1 MMGGDDLDAKVR
13 KALGKAARER
23 DPDAFR
29 NLLAFLLIGAFIS
42 ILPLLTLKAIPEQN
56 KEIIV
61 YMIGQLSGMATMALG
76 FYFVT
81 KQHAD
86 ALDLKRAETT
96 NEAFKAVTATAQATG
111 STIPTDAIQDGDQVT
126 VRKDT

>member
-1 MMGGDDLDAKVR
+1 MDGADLDAKVR
-13 KALGKAARER
+13 QALGRLGKDR

-42 ILPLLTLKAIPEQN
+42 VLPLLVFKTIPEQN

-61 YMIGQLSGMATMALG
+61 YIIGQISGMATTCLG

-96 NEAFKAVTATAQATG
+96 NEAFKAVTATAQAG
-111 STIPTDAIQDGDQVT
+111 AAPAVTDAIQDGDQVT
-126 VRKDT
+126 VRKEP

>member
-1 MMGGDDLDAKVR
+1 MTRDLDAQVR
-13 KALGKAARER
+13 KALKKVARDR
-23 DPDAFR
+23 DPDGFR
-29 NLLAFLLIGAFIS
+29 NLLAFLLIGAFIAV
-42 ILPLLTLKAIPEQN
+42 LPLLTFKTIPEAN

-61 YMIGQLSGMATMALG
+61 YIIGQISGMATTCLG

-96 NEAFKAVTATAQATG
+96 NEAFKAVTATAQAA
-111 STIPTDAIQDGDQVT
+111 STAAPTDVIQDGDQVT

>member
-1 MMGGDDLDAKVR
+1 MGTRDLDERVR
-13 KALGKAARER
+13 KALGKAAKDR
-23 DPDAFR
+23 DPDGFR

-42 ILPLLTLKAIPEQN
+42 VLPLLVFKTIPEQN

-61 YMIGQLSGMATMALG
+61 YIIGQISGMATTCLG

-81 KQHAD
+81 KQNAD

-96 NEAFKAVTATAQATG
+96 NEAFKAVTATAQA
-111 STIPTDAIQDGDQVT
+111 SAVPTAPDAIQDGDQVT
-126 VRKDT
+126 VRKEP